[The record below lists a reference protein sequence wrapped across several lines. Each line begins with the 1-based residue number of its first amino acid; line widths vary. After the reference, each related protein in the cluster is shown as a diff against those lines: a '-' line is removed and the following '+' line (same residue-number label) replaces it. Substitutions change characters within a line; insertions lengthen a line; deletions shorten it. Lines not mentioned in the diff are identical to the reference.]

1 MWSAPSSQ
9 PSCLIERKFFCIIW
23 DYFRI
28 YYKIFNI
35 WVLRSLVSH
44 SKGLFRKYIE
54 KYVRNSQK
62 NSSIFFF
69 IQTIGGF
76 SSEYLASSRWSSL
89 IFSRNSL
96 CRYKPQSANYSAALC
111 HILSVSRT
119 LEVCR
124 DCHGGVVEAAALGVA
139 AAITSTILS
148 SDPFVFSKNL
158 DAEHIA
164 QTACPC
170 HSLNDW
176 DILILEAKRICQTII
191 RGCFL

>member
-76 SSEYLASSRWSSL
+76 SREYLASSRWSSL

-96 CRYKPQSANYSAALC
+96 CRYKPQSALYYSAALC
-111 HILSVSRT
+111 TYFHLVSQSYFGSLPWLPRWC
-119 LEVCR
+119 CR
-124 DCHGGVVEAAALGVA
+124 SRRSRCCRCN
-139 AAITSTILS
+139 
-148 SDPFVFSKNL
+148 NL
-158 DAEHIA
+158 DYSVLRSI
-164 QTACPC
+164 Q
-170 HSLNDW
+170 
-176 DILILEAKRICQTII
+176 
-191 RGCFL
+191 